1 MRPPVTPIPIDD
13 PADPRI
19 AAYAAMRERDLV
31 GREGRFIVEG
41 EVTLRVLLSGAARFA
56 PESLLLS
63 HERVAP
69 LSDALAALP
78 GSVPVYTASKA
89 VMSAIAGFPIHRGVM
104 AVGVRG
110 AEPPLALPPPPAPA
124 LVAGLVGLTNHDN
137 VGGLFRNA
145 AAFGADGVLLDPA
158 TCDPLYRKA
167 IRVSAGA
174 ALTVP
179 FARLDAEAMLGFAH
193 ANALVP
199 LAFSPRGDDVLAELP
214 PLPRTLLL
222 LGTEGPGLSH
232 GLMARIRT
240 VRIPMAAGFDSLN
253 VATAGALALHHLAM
267 QRPSCGHATIRGNC
281 PAPAAGRD

>member
-13 PADPRI
+13 PGDPRI

-41 EVTLRVLLSGAARFA
+41 EVTLRVLLSGASRFA

-69 LSDALAALP
+69 LSDALTALP

-104 AVGVRG
+104 AVGLRG
-110 AEPPLALPPPPAPA
+110 AEAPLALPRPPAPA
-124 LVAGLVGLTNHDN
+124 LVVGLVGLTNHDN

-145 AAFGADGVLLDPA
+145 AAFGANGVLLDPA

-174 ALTVP
+174 ALIVP
-179 FARLDAEAMLGFAH
+179 FARLDAEAMLDFAH

-222 LGTEGPGLSH
+222 LGTEGPGLSR
-232 GLMARIRT
+232 GLMARTRT
-240 VRIPMAAGFDSLN
+240 VRIPMAPGFDSLN

-267 QRPSCGHATIRGNC
+267 RNLSCGHATIRGNC